1 MLPFKRPSRRPR
13 KVRKSTAQYRD
24 QLYVKYPIYYRCGV
38 PTISRLPD
46 QLPASVCTFASS
58 MTQEHTLEEYWQT
71 NRPMGPAGGEWGP
84 WKVELVPIF
93 TGGQEATYGND
104 AGRLW
109 LDRLHQVA
117 KRANWDDDT
126 KLDVALIRMA
136 GDAQVW
142 ADSLDFPTLTDF
154 EEAFEHRFCRTPPN
168 AFHLLNNCVQTQDEG
183 VAQYTDRFRQLCRRL
198 KVDVNLPLLVT
209 QFIQGLKERSL
220 CREVLR
226 AKPTTLQ
233 EALEEAIYLEMLE
246 QGQVARPRAVPTA
259 AARGGNFYAE
269 ANRAGPAPTNLG
281 AACTTAPWPGSC
293 SEQYQTS
300 GTTDPLAE
308 ITNRLAKLELLIIQG
323 NRRTTDPRRR
333 LWCSFCQ
340 QEGHPE
346 QDCRVKTV
354 RDRRTGQGT
363 VKDSRV
369 APIAAAARI
378 YTPEADLCGCVLGIS
393 RDKDGTTHTLRTG
406 DKHHREQ
413 EVDEQ
418 QKRGV
423 YLLSEILPSYATTG
437 EQEAPIQEA
446 LQVQE
451 SQEKDLQEQGL
462 WEQALQEQELQ
473 VPQQQVQESQE
484 KDLQEQG
491 LWEQA
496 LQEQELQ
503 VPQQQEQESQVQEF
517 QEQEIQEE
525 RDLATYGG
533 QFYTPPAVSLC
544 TYYGDTLPITRKL
557 LQGQQDRNDGCCS
570 ASMSITE
577 EQGYLVED
585 VPSLSQQDAVPMQAM
600 EQRLHNQ
607 EQQQQVHRMEPR
619 SPPFWEEHLAGVQ
632 DTKLKTKEP
641 TWAHHDQTR
650 STLFQ
655 ARKPMPG

>member
-1 MLPFKRPSRRPR
+1 M
-13 KVRKSTAQYRD
+13 
-24 QLYVKYPIYYRCGV
+24 KYPIHIKCGV

-46 QLPASVCTFASS
+46 QLPASVCTFASTI
-58 MTQEHTLEEYWQT
+58 TQGHTLEEHWQT

-93 TGGQEATYGND
+93 TCGQEATYGND

-109 LDRLHQVA
+109 LDRLHRVA

-136 GDAQVW
+136 GDARVW

-246 QGQVARPRAVPTA
+246 QGQVARPRAVSTA
-259 AARGGNFYAE
+259 AARGGNFYAG

-293 SEQYQTS
+293 NEQYQTS

-323 NRRTTDPRRR
+323 KRRTTDPRRR

-340 QEGHPE
+340 QEGHAE
-346 QDCRVKTV
+346 QDCRVKMV

-363 VKDSRV
+363 VKDSR
-369 APIAAAARI
+369 AASTAAAARI
-378 YTPEADLCGCVLGIS
+378 YTPEADLCGYVLGIS
-393 RDKDGTTHTLRTG
+393 SDKDGTTHTLRTG

-413 EVDEQ
+413 EVNEQ

-473 VPQQQVQESQE
+473 VPQQQ
-484 KDLQEQG
+484 
-491 LWEQA
+491 
-496 LQEQELQ
+496 
-503 VPQQQEQESQVQEF
+503 EQESQVQEF

-525 RDLATYGG
+525 RDLDTYGG
-533 QFYTPPAVSLC
+533 QFYTPPTVSLC
-544 TYYGDTLPITRKL
+544 TYHGDTLPTSREL

-570 ASMSITE
+570 ASMSITD
-577 EQGYLVED
+577 EQGYLVEN

-607 EQQQQVHRMEPR
+607 EQQQQGHRMEPR

-632 DTKLKTKEP
+632 DTKLKTKESTGHCAFQTKP
-641 TWAHHDQTR
+641 LDDQLIAYRSCRSHGAGHDMLMSLSSRWKRRRKQRRTTR
-650 STLFQ
+650 EDN
-655 ARKPMPG
+655 MMVDDGY